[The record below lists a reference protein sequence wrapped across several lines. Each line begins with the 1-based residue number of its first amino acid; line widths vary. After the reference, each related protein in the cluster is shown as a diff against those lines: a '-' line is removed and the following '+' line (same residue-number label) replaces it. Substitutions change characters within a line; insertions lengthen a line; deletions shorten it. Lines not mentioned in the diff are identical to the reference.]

1 MTQVQNGVWAGKRGR
16 WRGKSLILFCK
27 GGYTY
32 LGVNSYE
39 KFHLT
44 LSDVVKIL
52 NPASWGL

>member
-1 MTQVQNGVWAGKRGR
+1 MEGEELDPV
-16 WRGKSLILFCK
+16 CK
-27 GGYTY
+27 GGYKY

-39 KFHLT
+39 NFHLT